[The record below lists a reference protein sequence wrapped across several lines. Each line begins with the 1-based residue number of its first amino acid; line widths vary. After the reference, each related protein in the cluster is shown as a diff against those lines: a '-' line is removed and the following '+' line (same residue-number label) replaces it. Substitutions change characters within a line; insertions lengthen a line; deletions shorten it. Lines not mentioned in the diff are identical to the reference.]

1 MVGGRWL
8 AGREGGGR
16 IGPGAAWG
24 RAGAD
29 DEEVGWRGRWL
40 AGREGGGRTGPGPR
54 GAERVRMAGRWDGAG
69 RWLGAAVWGV
79 EAGLRVRCVRTGA
92 RRTYGGPGLLV
103 CSFFLSRLA
112 FLSSSVF
119 LQCLFSFR
127 LICLECK
134 RQGVFL

>member
-1 MVGGRWL
+1 MVGGGALARGQGRW
-8 AGREGGGR
+8 REDR
-16 IGPGAAWG
+16 PGAAWG
-24 RAGAD
+24 GAGAD
-29 DEEVGWRGRWL
+29 GWEVRWRGAPARS
-40 AGREGGGRTGPGPR
+40 RCVGG
-54 GAERVRMAGRWDGAG
+54 A
-69 RWLGAAVWGV
+69 
-79 EAGLRVRCVRTGA
+79 EAGLRVRCVRTGT
-92 RRTYGGPGLLV
+92 RWTYGGPGLLV